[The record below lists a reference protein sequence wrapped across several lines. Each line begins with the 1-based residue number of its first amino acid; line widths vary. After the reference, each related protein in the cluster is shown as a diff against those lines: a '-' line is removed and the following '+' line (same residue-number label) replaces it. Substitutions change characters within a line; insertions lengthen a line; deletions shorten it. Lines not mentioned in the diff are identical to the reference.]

1 MVIDRGIINAI
12 NHHRGL
18 HDYMVHIGFILEAL
32 VISFGSGVLGAMLGL
47 GGGVIMVPLLV
58 FLLGVPIHIAAGASI
73 MAVIATSSAAAAIY
87 VKEELTNIRLGM
99 FLELA
104 TTLGAV
110 SGALLTSTIGE
121 GILRIIF
128 GLSLLYAAVTMFLQV
143 RKKGRSWTQAPNDWL
158 AEKLGLGGSYYDA
171 ARREEVS
178 YGVSRTPLTF
188 GISYVA
194 GVLSGLLGIGGGGVK
209 VPAMNA
215 VSNVPMKAALATSNF
230 MIGVT
235 AAASALFYIRNQ
247 YCDLFLTAP
256 VVLGTVTG
264 AFVGARFTKSVR
276 GVVLKKLFVA
286 VMLLLGVS
294 MIVSGGGM

>member
-1 MVIDRGIINAI
+1 MVQ
-12 NHHRGL
+12 
-18 HDYMVHIGFILEAL
+18 IGFILEAL
-32 VISFGSGVLGAMLGL
+32 AISFVSGVLGAMLGL
-47 GGGVIMVPLLV
+47 GGGVIMVPLLI

-73 MAVIATSSAAAAIY
+73 VAVVATSSAAAATY

-110 SGALLTSTIGE
+110 SGALLTSMISE
-121 GILRIIF
+121 GILRVIF
-128 GLSLLYAAVTMFLQV
+128 GLSLLYAAITMLLQV
-143 RKKGRSWTQAPNDWL
+143 RRKGRSWTQTPNDWL
-158 AEKLGLGGSYYDA
+158 AERLGLGGSYYDA

-215 VSNVPMKAALATSNF
+215 VSNVPMKAAAATSNF

-235 AAASALFYIRNQ
+235 AAASALVYVRNQ
-247 YCDLFLTAP
+247 YCDFFLTAP
-256 VVLGTVTG
+256 VVLGTLTG
-264 AFVGARFTKSVR
+264 AYVGARLTNRVK
-276 GVVLKKLFVA
+276 GVVIKKLFIA
-286 VMLLLGVS
+286 VMIILGLS
-294 MIVSGGGM
+294 MIMSGMGI

>member
-1 MVIDRGIINAI
+1 
-12 NHHRGL
+12 
-18 HDYMVHIGFILEAL
+18 MVHIGFVLGAL
-32 VISFGSGVLGAMLGL
+32 AISLGSGVLGAMLGM

-58 FLLGVPIHIAAGASI
+58 ILLGVPIHVAAGASI
-73 MAVIATSSAAAAIY
+73 MAVVATSSAAAAIY
-87 VKEELTNIRLGM
+87 VREELANIRLGI

-104 TTLGAV
+104 TTFGAV
-110 SGALLTSTIGE
+110 SGALLTSVIGE
-121 GILRIIF
+121 GVLRIIL
-128 GLSLLYAAVTMFLQV
+128 GLSLLYAAATMLLQV
-143 RKKGRSWTQAPNDWL
+143 RRGGRSWTQTPNDWL
-158 AEKLGLGGSYYDA
+158 AERLGLGGSYYDA
-171 ARREEVS
+171 ARGEEVS

-235 AAASALFYIRNQ
+235 AAASALVYVRNQ
-247 YCDLFLTAP
+247 YCDFFLTAP
-256 VVLGTVTG
+256 VVLGTVAG
-264 AFVGARFTKSVR
+264 AFAGARLARGVR
-276 GVVLKKLFVA
+276 GVELKRLFVA

-294 MIVSGGGM
+294 MILSGVGMRGRGGI

>member
-1 MVIDRGIINAI
+1 
-12 NHHRGL
+12 
-18 HDYMVHIGFILEAL
+18 
-32 VISFGSGVLGAMLGL
+32 MLGL

-143 RKKGRSWTQAPNDWL
+143 RKKGRSWTQTPNDWL

-235 AAASALFYIRNQ
+235 AAASALFYVRNQ

-286 VMLLLGVS
+286 VMILLGVS
-294 MIVSGGGM
+294 MIISGGGM